1 MHRSGTSAVAGLLV
15 RLGLQG
21 PSTLMAPNDANP
33 SGYWESAPI
42 AAHNERL
49 LRSAGTA
56 WHSWA
61 PIDSGW
67 EASATGRAL
76 GAELQAIIARELG
89 SSSLF
94 VVKDPRLCRIV
105 PFWLRHLAT
114 ADIDSASILVVRD
127 PAEVAGS
134 LTIRDDLPTE
144 LAVLMWL
151 RHMLDAER
159 STRRIQR
166 SVLAY
171 RDLLEDWRCVV
182 DRVSRDIDVEW
193 PYPRETVAADVER
206 FLDPELRHHR
216 GSVTELDLG
225 SPLRE
230 WARRASDAFHQLAGD
245 SRPSSGDAFRE
256 LDAIRGELDHAAA
269 MFGRGD
275 ERLMHALLTRLEHSE
290 REHAALRSHI
300 STVDGE
306 RAALNQHASA
316 LERELT
322 ILHHQASALEGEL
335 ATLHQHAAALG
346 HDLATLHK
354 HAAALQ
360 ADRDAHAERA
370 RSAALEVTAL
380 RDRLAELEATVTDLR
395 GECGHLRETKE
406 QLGRERDALAQSLAS
421 ARQRVNELLASA
433 SWRVTAPGRGLLR
446 LVGRVLPIGSTP
458 RDK

>member
-67 EASATGRAL
+67 EASATGREL
-76 GAELQAIIARELG
+76 GAELQAIIAREFG

-105 PFWLRHLAT
+105 PFWLQHLAT
-114 ADIDSASILVVRD
+114 ADIDSTSILVVRD

-134 LTIRDDLPTE
+134 LAIRDDLPTE

-159 STRRIQR
+159 STRRTQR
-166 SVLAY
+166 SFVAY
-171 RDLLEDWRCVV
+171 RDLLEDWRRVV

-193 PYPRETVAADVER
+193 PYAPETAAADVER
-206 FLDPELRHHR
+206 FLHPELRHHT

-225 SPLRE
+225 SPLGE
-230 WARRASDAFHQLAGD
+230 WARRASDAFHQLAAD
-245 SRPSSGDAFRE
+245 ARPSSGDAFQE
-256 LDAIRGELDHAAA
+256 LDDIRGELDHVAAV
-269 MFGRGD
+269 FGRGD
-275 ERLMHALLTRLEHSE
+275 ERLVHALLTRLEHSE
-290 REHAALRSHI
+290 IEHGALRSHI

-306 RAALNQHASA
+306 HAALNQHASA

-322 ILHHQASALEGEL
+322 
-335 ATLHQHAAALG
+335 TLHQHAAALG

-370 RSAALEVTAL
+370 QAAALEVTAL
-380 RDRLAELEATVTDLR
+380 RDRVAELEATVTDLR

-458 RDK
+458 RDE